1 MARDTVTVPK
11 SLERKLAYWLKGIS
25 SPEKNVSVYLEAN
38 ERQAVIDALLF
49 TARESLSPSSDPE
62 GGARGVQ
69 GSSADGQHCNEQFG
83 RGLSPAWRTID
94 TAPRDG
100 TPFIGAFWSI
110 RWADSH
116 RKEDVV
122 RCWYQPEFEA
132 FISSCREMQVHNGY
146 TFADGSTRQL
156 HSPVIEPVT
165 HWMPLPAP
173 PAVADTCRDVP
184 ENDRLVSGVSSAPF
198 SSTRKDERA

>member
-1 MARDTVTVPK
+1 MTVSEP
-11 SLERKLAYWLKGIS
+11 SE
-25 SPEKNVSVYLEAN
+25 
-38 ERQAVIDALLF
+38 VIQ
-49 TARESLSPSSDPE
+49 PSIPDC
-62 GGARGVQ
+62 
-69 GSSADGQHCNEQFG
+69 GQSNEQDG
-83 RGLSPAWRTID
+83 PQLSPAWRTID

-116 RKEDVV
+116 RKGDVV

-132 FISSCREMQVHNGY
+132 FISSCREMQMLNGY
-146 TFADGSTRQL
+146 TFADGLTRQL

-173 PAVADTCRDVP
+173 PEVADTRRDVP
-184 ENDRLVSGVSSAPF
+184 ENVGLVSGVSSDPF
-198 SSTRKDERA
+198 PPTRKDERA